1 MFIYLCYNVVCILCE
16 WYALPPNRMQWVVT
30 HMLTKNPYVI
40 VLFSAAALGMLAGV
54 GFGLLWPDGAMVRY
68 VLSPT
73 AMAEADTLRQRLV
86 LVGNVSIPVAK
97 WMLFL
102 FFCGFLR
109 LLHPY
114 DGALRRACF
123 PARGDC
129 LYVVARRTGD
139 GALPFAFHAGYR
151 CDHGFGLPILLLLDD
166 FAGWAHLPLVLSGQR
181 PALRNVLPLFLC
193 GRLFF
198 ACANGAWLSYAELYL
213 IKRSV

>member
-54 GFGLLWPDGAMVRY
+54 GFGLLWPDGAMERY

-102 FFCGFLR
+102 FFCGFCAFCTPMTVLCVG
-109 LLHPY
+109 L
-114 DGALRRACF
+114 AS
-123 PARGDC
+123 
-129 LYVVARRTGD
+129 
-139 GALPFAFHAGYR
+139 LPVGIAFTLW
-151 CDHGFGLPILLLLDD
+151 HGGQVT
-166 FAGWAHLPLVLSGQR
+166 VLSPLLFMLDTVATMVLAYRSFCFWTVLRDGHICR
-181 PALRNVLPLFLC
+181 LYCPGNALLYGMCFRFFCVGGCFLLARMAL
-193 GRLFF
+193 GYLM
-198 ACANGAWLSYAELYL
+198 LSFT
-213 IKRSV
+213 